1 MRIKLGFS
9 TCDVGGQPAASL
21 FCSQTSGDALSCG
34 QDLNHT
40 THKKRGKNHVSKSL
54 IFFQN

>member
-1 MRIKLGFS
+1 MSLNGELCFI

-34 QDLNHT
+34 QDL
-40 THKKRGKNHVSKSL
+40 KKKNFSK
-54 IFFQN
+54 